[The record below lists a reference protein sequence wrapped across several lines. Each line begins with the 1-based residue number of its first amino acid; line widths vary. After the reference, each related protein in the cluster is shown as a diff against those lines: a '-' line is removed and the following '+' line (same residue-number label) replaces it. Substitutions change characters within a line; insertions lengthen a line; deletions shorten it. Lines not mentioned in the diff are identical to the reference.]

1 MDEDKANDLQG
12 YLMRRIPDVRVSN
25 YFDFERGAQRF
36 RIRHGRL
43 AEHIL
48 LIDEAAAERYSR
60 EELQELIDKAIRHLR
75 LTESPVEV
83 RIAIDCTTVQK
94 ILR

>member
-1 MDEDKANDLQG
+1 MDDDKANDLQG

-25 YFDFERGAQRF
+25 YYDFERGAQRF

-48 LIDEAAAERYSR
+48 MVDDAAAERYSR
-60 EELQELIDKAIRHLR
+60 EELQELVDKSIRHLR

-83 RIAIDCTTVQK
+83 RIEVNRTTVQK